1 MNFRI
6 LIVVLLMTALQAQSQ
21 NLFSYG
27 AKQVSKQEF
36 LRAFGK
42 NPPATNRRQ
51 ALEEYLPLYINY
63 KLKVQDAYDKKMDTL
78 PTQQA
83 ELEAYRQQLE
93 ENYLNELAGI
103 DKLVQTAYERS
114 QVDVLLADL
123 YIAYPA
129 GNDAEKEKALVKAR
143 EALQALKSGRPFEEV
158 LKQYGTDAGAKN
170 TGGLVGWVTVFSLPY
185 RYENAIFPLAKG
197 AVSEVAEAPSGYHIF
212 KKLNE
217 RPARGRVQVQ
227 QILLS
232 DIDKSNTAANLRNQQ
247 LADSLY
253 NLLLAGASFD
263 QLAFDYSN
271 DRSSYTMGGMLPEF
285 GVGAY
290 ETAFEDAAFA
300 LDSAHPLSKP
310 FRTSFGWH
318 ILKLKAKKPIVTD
331 PNDAENLAALKQQV
345 QTGSYARE
353 ARNEMLKAKMP
364 AMGFKQLPVD
374 QKQLRAYTDSALKA
388 YNTSAMP
395 VNDKTPL
402 LAFAKKQYTGKDWI
416 EYLRQSNTM
425 SPSLAGPAFTTQWNN
440 FVLHQANEYYKQFLL
455 QNEPEFNSQ
464 LKEFKDANL
473 LFEAMDRQ
481 VWSKAA
487 DDEAGLKKH
496 YAAHKATYKWDE
508 SADALLVTTT
518 DKALSDSL
526 RGVLTANPR
535 SWRLVS
541 EKLQDRAAIDSGRF
555 ELAQLPLANGEKP
568 VAGKATAPLTNAF
581 DNTITFACIVAL
593 RPPGEQRSFEEARGY
608 VTNDYQQV
616 LEQQWISRLKA
627 KYPVKV
633 NQTVWQQV
641 LASR

>member
-1 MNFRI
+1 
-6 LIVVLLMTALQAQSQ
+6 VVLLMTALQGQSQ

-42 NPPATNRRQ
+42 NPPTTSRRQ

-63 KLKVQDAYDKKMDTL
+63 KLKVQDAYDKKLDTL
-78 PTQQA
+78 PNQQA
-83 ELEAYRQQLE
+83 ELQAYQQQLE
-93 ENYLNELAGI
+93 ETFLNEQAGV
-103 DKLVQTAYERS
+103 DKLVQTAFERS
-114 QVDVLLADL
+114 QKDVLLADL
-123 YIAYPA
+123 YVAYLP
-129 GNDAEKEKALVKAR
+129 GNDAEKDKALAKAR
-143 EALQALKSGRPFEEV
+143 EAWQALKSGRPFEDV
-158 LKQYGTDAGAKN
+158 LKQYGTDAAAK
-170 TGGLVGWVTVFSLPY
+170 TSGGLVGWVTIFSLPY

-212 KKLNE
+212 KKLDE

-232 DIDKSNTAANLRNQQ
+232 DIDKSDAAANLRNQR

-253 NLLLAGASFD
+253 TLLLSGASFD
-263 QLAFDYSN
+263 QLAYDYSN
-271 DRSSYTMGGMLPEF
+271 DRSSYTMGGLLPEF

-318 ILKLKAKKPIVTD
+318 ILKLKEKKAVATD

-345 QTGSYARE
+345 QTGSYARD
-353 ARNEMLKAKMP
+353 ARNEMLKAKLP
-364 AMGFKQLPVD
+364 TMGYQQLPVN
-374 QKQLRAYTDSALKA
+374 QKELRAYTDSALKA
-388 YNTSAMP
+388 YNTGAMN

-425 SPSLAGPAFTTQWNN
+425 APSLAGTAFASQWNN
-440 FVLHQANEYYKQFLL
+440 FLLHKANEYYKQHLL
-455 QNEPEFNSQ
+455 PNDAEFKSQ
-464 LKEFKDANL
+464 LREFKDANL
-473 LFEAMDRQ
+473 LFEAMDRL

-487 DDEAGLKKH
+487 NDDAGLKKL
-496 YAAHKATYKWDE
+496 YTSHKAAYKWSE
-508 SADALLVTTT
+508 SAEAILVTTT
-518 DKALSDSL
+518 DKALSDSM
-526 RGVLTANPR
+526 RAVLTATPR
-535 SWRLVS
+535 SWRLIS
-541 EKLQDRAAIDSGRF
+541 EKLEERAAIDSGRF
-555 ELAQLPLANGEKP
+555 ELAQLPLADGEKP

-608 VTNDYQQV
+608 VTNDYQQL

-633 NQTVWQQV
+633 NQAVWQQV
-641 LASR
+641 LAEK